1 MAVTPVLRPDMQ
13 ALLDEVAR
21 EQAENPGLKN
31 LSWTEMRARSE
42 LTAPTRWGEPDDVAH
57 VEDLEVNAQGRTL
70 PVRIY
75 RPEDAR
81 GSVLFVHGGGW
92 VTGSIDTQ
100 DGAARLLANRA
111 GCAVV
116 SVGYR
121 KAPEAP
127 YPAGLDDCEAA
138 LRWLA
143 ESGPALGLDAARPIL
158 GGESAGGNLA
168 ASLALR
174 ARDKGLPVGGQVLIY
189 PVTDGRMGSQSY
201 KEFGSGYMLEAE
213 GMRNCYQAYAPDE
226 ATRLGPEV
234 SVLLAEDLAGL
245 APAFVAT
252 CEFDPLRDEGR
263 AYAARL
269 VEAGVDVRFKE
280 YRGAL
285 HGIWIMRAI
294 TPLADEIVGDAAD
307 FVADLVRR
315 AG

>member
-1 MAVTPVLRPDMQ
+1 MADTPVLRPDMR
-13 ALLDEVAR
+13 ALLDDLAR
-21 EQAENPGLKN
+21 ELADNPGLKN
-31 LSWTEMRARSE
+31 LSWTQMRARAE
-42 LTAPTRWGEPDDVAH
+42 ATWPAHWGDPDSVAH
-57 VEDLEVNAQGRTL
+57 VEDLELPADGRTL
-70 PVRIY
+70 RARIY

-81 GSVLFVHGGGW
+81 GSVLFIHGGGW
-92 VTGSIDTQ
+92 VNGSIDTH

-116 SVGYR
+116 SVSYR

-138 LRWLA
+138 LRWLVD
-143 ESGPALGLDAARPIL
+143 SGPALGLDASAPIL

-174 ARDKGLPVGGQVLIY
+174 ARDKSLPVGGQVLIY
-189 PVTDGRMGSQSY
+189 PVTDGRMGSESY
-201 KEFGSGYMLEAE
+201 AQFASGYMLEAQ
-213 GMRNCYQAYAPDE
+213 GLRNCYEAYAPDR

-234 SVLLAEDLAGL
+234 SVLLADDLAGL
-245 APAFVAT
+245 PPAFVAT

-269 VEAGVDVRFKE
+269 VEAGVDVRFTE

-285 HGIWIMRAI
+285 HGIWIMRAV
-294 TPLADEIVGDAAD
+294 TPLADRIIGDAAD